1 MKNQQNS
8 SNADRKLTSVGGS
21 VLYIKNMVCDRCIMA
36 VRQLLRRMG
45 IAPQSVELG
54 VVRLAEELS
63 KEQLEMLQK
72 DLLQLGFELLD
83 DKRQQTIDRIKTLIV
98 DLVHY
103 HDNRSELNLSDY
115 LAQQLHSEYSSLSKL
130 FSEFTGITIERYFIL
145 QRTERVKELIFYDQL
160 SLTEI
165 AYKLNYSSVAYLSSQ
180 FKQITGMTPSQFKAL
195 KKNMRRGLD
204 TI

>member
-54 VVRLAEELS
+54 VVRLTEELS

-145 QRTERVKELIFYDQL
+145 QRIERIKELIFYDQL

>member
-54 VVRLAEELS
+54 VVRLTEELS

-145 QRTERVKELIFYDQL
+145 QRIERVKELIFYDQL

>member
-1 MKNQQNS
+1 MKNQQKSLNS
-8 SNADRKLTSVGGS
+8 DRKLTSVGGS

-36 VRQLLRRMG
+36 VRQLLQRMG

-54 VVRLAEELS
+54 VVRLAEKLT
-63 KEQLEMLQK
+63 KKQLEMLQK

-145 QRTERVKELIFYDQL
+145 QRIERVKELIFYDQL

-195 KKNMRRGLD
+195 KQNMRRGLD

>member
-1 MKNQQNS
+1 MKNQQKSLNS
-8 SNADRKLTSVGGS
+8 DRKLTSVGGS

-36 VRQLLRRMG
+36 VRQLLQRMG

-54 VVRLAEELS
+54 VVRLAEELT

-103 HDNRSELNLSDY
+103 HDNRSELNLSVY

-145 QRTERVKELIFYDQL
+145 QRIERVKELIFYDQL

>member
-1 MKNQQNS
+1 MKNQQKSLNS
-8 SNADRKLTSVGGS
+8 DRKLTSVGGS

-36 VRQLLRRMG
+36 VRQLLLRMG
-45 IAPQSVELG
+45 IAPQFVELG

-145 QRTERVKELIFYDQL
+145 QRIERIKELIFYDQL

>member
-1 MKNQQNS
+1 MKNQQKSLNS
-8 SNADRKLTSVGGS
+8 DRKLTSVGGS

-36 VRQLLRRMG
+36 VRQLLQRMG

-63 KEQLEMLQK
+63 KEQLEMLQI

-145 QRTERVKELIFYDQL
+145 QRIERIKELIFYDQL

>member
-1 MKNQQNS
+1 MKNQQKSLNS
-8 SNADRKLTSVGGS
+8 DRKLTSVGGS

-36 VRQLLRRMG
+36 VRLLLQRMG

-145 QRTERVKELIFYDQL
+145 QRIERVKELIFYDQL

-195 KKNMRRGLD
+195 KKNIRRGLD

>member
-1 MKNQQNS
+1 MKNQQKS
-8 SNADRKLTSVGGS
+8 SNSDRKRTSVGGS

-36 VRQLLRRMG
+36 VRKLLQRMG

-54 VVRLAEELS
+54 VVRLVEELT

-145 QRTERVKELIFYDQL
+145 QRIERVKELIFYDQL

>member
-1 MKNQQNS
+1 MKNQQKSLNS
-8 SNADRKLTSVGGS
+8 DRKLTSVGGS

-36 VRQLLRRMG
+36 VRQLLQRMD

-54 VVRLAEELS
+54 VVRLAEELT

-145 QRTERVKELIFYDQL
+145 QRIERIKELIFYDQL
-160 SLTEI
+160 SFTEI

>member
-1 MKNQQNS
+1 MKNQQKS
-8 SNADRKLTSVGGS
+8 SNAARKLTSVSGS

-36 VRQLLRRMG
+36 VRQLLQRMG

-145 QRTERVKELIFYDQL
+145 QRIERVKELIFYDQL

-165 AYKLNYSSVAYLSSQ
+165 SYKLNYSSVAYLSSQ

>member
-1 MKNQQNS
+1 MKNQQKS
-8 SNADRKLTSVGGS
+8 SNSNRKLTSVGGS

-36 VRQLLRRMG
+36 VRQLLQRMG

-145 QRTERVKELIFYDQL
+145 QRIERVKELIFYDQL

-180 FKQITGMTPSQFKAL
+180 FKQITGMTPSKFKAL

>member
-1 MKNQQNS
+1 MKNQQKPS
-8 SNADRKLTSVGGS
+8 TADKKRASAGGS

-36 VRQLLRRMG
+36 VRQLLQRQG
-45 IAPQSVELG
+45 VAPQSVELG
-54 VVRLAEELS
+54 VVTLAEELS
-63 KEQLEMLQK
+63 KEQLETLEK
-72 DLLQLGFELLD
+72 GLRQLGFELLD

-103 HDNRSELNLSDY
+103 HENRSQLNLSDY

-145 QRTERVKELIFYDQL
+145 QRIERIKELIFYDQL

-165 AYKLNYSSVAYLSSQ
+165 AYKLNYSSVAYLSNQ
-180 FKQITGMTPSQFKAL
+180 FKQITGMTPSQFKSL

>member
-1 MKNQQNS
+1 MKNQQKS

-36 VRQLLRRMG
+36 VRQLLQRMG
-45 IAPQSVELG
+45 NAPQSVELG

-115 LAQQLHSEYSSLSKL
+115 LAQQLNSEYSSFSKL

-145 QRTERVKELIFYDQL
+145 QRIERIKELIFYDQL

>member
-1 MKNQQNS
+1 MKNQQKSLNS
-8 SNADRKLTSVGGS
+8 DRKLTSVGGS

-36 VRQLLRRMG
+36 VRQLLQRMG

-130 FSEFTGITIERYFIL
+130 FSEFTGITIER
-145 QRTERVKELIFYDQL
+145 VKELIFYDQL

>member
-1 MKNQQNS
+1 MKNQQKS
-8 SNADRKLTSVGGS
+8 SNSDRKRTSVGGS

-36 VRQLLRRMG
+36 VRQLLQRMG

-103 HDNRSELNLSDY
+103 HDDRSELNLSDY
-115 LAQQLHSEYSSLSKL
+115 LTQQLHSEYSSLSKL

-145 QRTERVKELIFYDQL
+145 QRIERVKELIFYDQL

-195 KKNMRRGLD
+195 KKNKRRGLD

>member
-54 VVRLAEELS
+54 VVRLTEELS

-145 QRTERVKELIFYDQL
+145 QRIERIKELIFYDQL

-180 FKQITGMTPSQFKAL
+180 FKQITGMTPSKFKAL